1 MKIKPSILAKAL
13 HISTDGLRKQRIRGN
28 SPYEYEIIEG
38 RVFYNTHTLPPSVRE
53 WCENFTSKK
62 TRTPHKQNKSPRYWN
77 SIGKRNEIRIRNK
90 QKRLKEEERRAES
103 RGPVSDTQEPRNSI
117 NKYVSW
123 VNPHTTGNYWNS
135 IEDYENS
142 KKKKTFDPI
151 Y

>member
-90 QKRLKEEERRAES
+90 QKRLKEEERRAEL
-103 RGPVSDTQEPRNSI
+103 RGPFTSNNEPRNNI

-135 IEDYENS
+135 IEDYEKS
-142 KKKKTFDPI
+142 KKKKTFDPF

>member
-90 QKRLKEEERRAES
+90 QKRLKEDHQAYLSFRMDNGFEDFVKEIVEDEFTLS
-103 RGPVSDTQEPRNSI
+103 YLTN
-117 NKYVSW
+117 
-123 VNPHTTGNYWNS
+123 TG
-135 IEDYENS
+135 I
-142 KKKKTFDPI
+142 
-151 Y
+151 

>member
-62 TRTPHKQNKSPRYWN
+62 TRTPHKQNNCPLISHIMLKTIRGKTKFYWA
-77 SIGKRNEIRIRNK
+77 
-90 QKRLKEEERRAES
+90 LY
-103 RGPVSDTQEPRNSI
+103 TL
-117 NKYVSW
+117 
-123 VNPHTTGNYWNS
+123 
-135 IEDYENS
+135 
-142 KKKKTFDPI
+142 F
-151 Y
+151 